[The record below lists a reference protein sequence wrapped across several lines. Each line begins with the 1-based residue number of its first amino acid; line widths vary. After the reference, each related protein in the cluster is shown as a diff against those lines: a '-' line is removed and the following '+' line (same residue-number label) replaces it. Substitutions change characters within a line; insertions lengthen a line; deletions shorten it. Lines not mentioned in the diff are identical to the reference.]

1 MQSEQ
6 WIMQEVLIQA
16 IVDELCL
23 LLGDDLNLLLDG
35 DETIPKD
42 WYPLTQI
49 EEDRM
54 NTHVYTRQK
63 KQTVEHM
70 LYWMF
75 VKLDTCFIEL
85 NRQFEVGDSLESLQE
100 IYKFMIFKLRDTPPK
115 KPLTIPPWRLLDPF
129 YDVLEECMKT
139 SVLYDDVS
147 QRWKTGTVK
156 KVKPEEMESSAAIM
170 LKSLT
175 TLYDEC
181 KEFLNIVQANF
192 VGVDLQKVAKW
203 PLHNVRVK

>member
-16 IVDELCL
+16 IVDELCVHF
-23 LLGDDLNLLLDG
+23 GV

-42 WYPLTQI
+42 WYPLTPK
-49 EEDRM
+49 EEGRM

-85 NRQFEVGDSLESLQE
+85 SRQFEVGDSLKSLQQ
-100 IYKFMIFKLRDTPPK
+100 IYQFLMFKLHPMKRTTTS
-115 KPLTIPPWRLLDPF
+115 LGIPPWESMRAF
-129 YDVLEECMKT
+129 NDVLKKCMKT

-203 PLHNVRVK
+203 PLPNVRVK